1 MLQSHTTPAM
11 SGTIS
16 LYRFF
21 VILTVAAHSI
31 CCGATDNEKD
41 VYIVYMGS
49 LPEDQYSPMSHH
61 LSVLQEVLEERYN
74 CSLNF
79 YLISIFYCTN
89 TVILHLSFQ
98 LISIHFCIC
107 KIILLIVSH
116 SVHLTSIILL
126 ALE

>member
-41 VYIVYMGS
+41 VYIQGRS
-49 LPEDQYSPMSHH
+49 
-61 LSVLQEVLEERYN
+61 QEYRLGGAG
-74 CSLNF
+74 L
-79 YLISIFYCTN
+79 
-89 TVILHLSFQ
+89 
-98 LISIHFCIC
+98 
-107 KIILLIVSH
+107 
-116 SVHLTSIILL
+116 
-126 ALE
+126 